1 MRMSRSF
8 VAALSAAVAL
18 AIMPVQPGQAQGV
31 LGESGLVGELE
42 GATLQPDA
50 ARPAKL
56 SEAPMLA
63 ERVKAGTLPPVEQRV
78 PDEPLVIK
86 PVHEIGTLRRHL
98 AARLHRARRRRERQ
112 PDQRLGQAAVLG
124 LRPAPKIVPS
134 VARGWEQSEDGKT
147 FTLFLRKGMKWSDGA
162 PFTADDFVFWFE
174 DLYSNKEIVPTPIA
188 DMQPQGKPGR
198 VVKIDETTVQF
209 QFDVPYYLFED
220 MMAGDTLIGGGQS
233 VRQSQKFTFG
243 AYSPEALPEAVPAE
257 DTLRRGGQRQGQG
270 GRLRELG
277 AAPALQEGLGAQSG
291 AADARPLEDGPADQ
305 HAHLGARAQPL
316 LLGGRHRGQPAP
328 LHRPGAADAG
338 RESRGA
344 EPARRSPASTTC
356 RSGTSTSASCR

>member
-18 AIMPVQPGQAQGV
+18 AITPVQPGQAQGV

-86 PVHEIGTLRRHL
+86 PVHEIGRYGGIWRRGFTGPGDVENGNRINASDKPL
-98 AARLHRARRRRERQ
+98 FWD
-112 PDQRLGQAAVLG
+112 PTGT
-124 LRPAPKIVPS
+124 KIVPS

-198 VVKIDETTVQF
+198 VVKIDDTTVQF

-243 AYSPEALPEAVPAE
+243 AYSPEALPLAVPAE
-257 DTLRRGGQRQGQG
+257 IQLRGRGQRQGEG

-277 AAPALQEGLGAQSG
+277 AVPALQEGLGAQSG
-291 AADARPLEDGPADQ
+291 AADARPMEDDPADQ
-305 HAHLGARAQPL
+305 HAQLGARAQPL
-316 LLGGRHRGQPAP
+316 LLGGRHRGQSAP
-328 LHRPGAADAG
+328 LHRSGAAHLG
-338 RESRGA
+338 GESR
-344 EPARRSPASTTC
+344 RS
-356 RSGTSTSASCR
+356 